1 MLTAVL
7 ASNGQNTPKDSS
19 ARARDGSNR
28 GLDSSNRGLA
38 TDTHLPDT
46 SYKKRRISS
55 TQIQVLYSYYTQD
68 GDHSAITGGTG
79 TEWLHVY
86 SPEFTITHRPD
97 SNRTFGLNA
106 GIDIITSA
114 SMDNIDFVKSSASR
128 VSDRLYVNPSY
139 SFLLKRSRTQLGI
152 NTGMSIESA
161 YLSFPAGVSVNHN
174 TRSGATEISAS
185 LQCYFDDLRFG
196 RLSKTY
202 SGPLELVYPVEL
214 RDTSWFSF
222 YRRKSYNLDLA
233 LYQVINTKMQL
244 AIFPELVYQKGL
256 LSTPYHRVYFNDG
269 HTERVENLPTK
280 RWKFP
285 LGIQFNFF
293 AAPRIIIRSYY
304 RFYHD
309 NFGITAHTIQ
319 IEVAVKITPQFTLS
333 PLARFYTQ
341 TPAFWFH
348 PSGRAD
354 TRERYYTSDYDLSRF
369 TSYKPGLTIR
379 YAPQNAL
386 GRHYTFDAVSL
397 RYCFYKRSDGLT
409 ANILSLLLDM
419 GHTRQH
425 D

>member
-1 MLTAVL
+1 MKNRYLTLAMLTAVL
-7 ASNGQNTPKDSS
+7 SATGQNTPKGSS
-19 ARARDGSNR
+19 IQPPDTNTRAPNTWAR
-28 GLDSSNRGLA
+28 
-38 TDTHLPDT
+38 DT
-46 SYKKRRISS
+46 SYKKRRVSS

-68 GDHSAITGGTG
+68 GDHSAITGGIG

-86 SPEFTITHRPD
+86 SPEFNLTHRPD
-97 SNRTFGLNA
+97 SNRILGLNG

-128 VSDRLYVNPSY
+128 VSERFYLNPSY
-139 SFLLKRSRTQLGI
+139 SVLIKRSRTRLGV
-152 NTGMSIESA
+152 NTGVSLESA
-161 YLSFPAGVSVNHN
+161 YLSFPVGISAIHTS
-174 TRSGATEISAS
+174 RSGATEISAS

-196 RLSKTY
+196 RCSKTY
-202 SGPLELVYPVEL
+202 SGPLELVYPIEL
-214 RDTSWFSF
+214 RDTTWFSI
-222 YRRKSYNLDLA
+222 YLRNSYNLDLA

-256 LSTPYHRVYFNDG
+256 LSTPYHRVFFADG
-269 HTERVENLPTK
+269 VTERVEKLPTE
-280 RWKFP
+280 RFKFP

-293 AAPRIIIRSYY
+293 AAPRVIIRSYY

-319 IEVAVKITPQFTLS
+319 FEVPVKITPELTLS

-341 TPAFWFH
+341 TPALWFH
-348 PSGRAD
+348 ASGKAD
-354 TRERYYTSDYDLSRF
+354 TKDHFYTSDYDLSRF

-379 YAPQNAL
+379 YAPQNTLAN
-386 GRHYTFDAVSL
+386 HYTFDAISL

-409 ANILSLLLDM
+409 GNILSLLLEM
-419 GHTRQH
+419 GHSRKH